1 MQSLRDQL
9 LKAGLV
15 TEEQVSKVESQRR
28 ARPKKKKKPMQASK
42 PTKKELAAQ
51 PLNRMVDTSDPARLE
66 ILQAVEIHRVRGN
79 TRGDVEFYFPLRDG
93 RVRKLFV
100 SQQISGGLASGR
112 LAIVE
117 NGAPDS
123 HIIVSCEA
131 VAQIRNAD
139 ADAVRFFNA
148 H

>member
-1 MQSLRDQL
+1 MQNLRDQL

-15 TEEQVSKVESQRR
+15 SEEQVTKVESQRR
-28 ARPKKKKKPMQASK
+28 SRPKKKKRPIQAK
-42 PTKKELAAQ
+42 PTKKEIAAQ

-123 HIIVSCEA
+123 HIIVSSEA
-131 VAQIRNAD
+131 VSAIRAAD
-139 ADAVRFFNA
+139 ANAVRFFNA